1 MVTGNGP
8 PFDAEEAEK
17 QEIYMLIGQV
27 ILISQIA
34 EQALKAC
41 MTFVI
46 QDDDP
51 LTLEK
56 LKSQDQQEKRKTLG
70 YFISK
75 LRRKAEVDV
84 DLDGLLSEY
93 LEKRNLLVHNV
104 EAIPEWNLKSQAG
117 RRVAKQ
123 FIERLGYLASETMM
137 IFPGFLRAW
146 QVESLPDVSMP
157 LESERL
163 LQELD
168 INYAPLIRVLLSK
181 KEV

>member
-70 YFISK
+70 YFFPNCGEK
-75 LRRKAEVDV
+75 LRWMSISMDYCRNIW
-84 DLDGLLSEY
+84 
-93 LEKRNLLVHNV
+93 KR
-104 EAIPEWNLKSQAG
+104 
-117 RRVAKQ
+117 
-123 FIERLGYLASETMM
+123 ET
-137 IFPGFLRAW
+137 
-146 QVESLPDVSMP
+146 
-157 LESERL
+157 
-163 LQELD
+163 
-168 INYAPLIRVLLSK
+168 Y
-181 KEV
+181 